1 MSILARTIK
10 VGGAHVIEP
19 IGKPPMQKRA
29 VVCHYHLYKN
39 SGTSFSALLRENFGE
54 RHVEFDGPIA
64 SFQINQDQ
72 LAEIVESN
80 SEILSV
86 SSHQIYLPAPS
97 TLNVHFI
104 PVMILR
110 HPMLRIRSIYLFEN
124 QVGDA
129 SFLGEDI
136 SLLLQ
141 GFEKWARDRLAT
153 QSGLIS
159 LSNLQTNQL
168 SRAYCRAPQ
177 MDIRD
182 KACFYDLDLAI
193 NNLKL
198 VSCIARTEHYADDI
212 AHFGATLADYG
223 LAFDSDL
230 GKPENVSA
238 SDFDKAP
245 EDQLE
250 TFKSSMTRDLW
261 QELCRINSQDQALYD
276 AASTLIQVRAKR
288 GGRAGSAFDDF

>member
-1 MSILARTIK
+1 
-10 VGGAHVIEP
+10 
-19 IGKPPMQKRA
+19 MQKRA

-72 LAEIVESN
+72 LAEIVEGN
-80 SEILSV
+80 PEILSV
-86 SSHQIYLPAPS
+86 SSHQIYLPTPS

-124 QVGDA
+124 QAGDT
-129 SFLGEDI
+129 SPSTEDV
-136 SLLLQ
+136 SVHLKE
-141 GFEKWARDRLAT
+141 FETWARDRLAT
-153 QSGLIS
+153 QSGLAS

-168 SRAYCRAPQ
+168 SRAYCRPPHIE
-177 MDIRD
+177 IRD
-182 KACFYDLDLAI
+182 GACFYDLDLAI
-193 NNLKL
+193 DNLKL
-198 VSCIARTEHYADDI
+198 VSCIARTEHYASDI
-212 AHFGATLADYG
+212 THFEAILSEYG
-223 LAFDSDL
+223 LAFKSDL

-238 SDFDKAP
+238 SDFDAAP
-245 EDQLE
+245 EDQLK
-250 TFKSSMTRDLW
+250 TFQSGMTSDLW

-288 GGRAGSAFDDF
+288 GHAGSAFDDF